1 MDDKNLNREIKPLVK
16 KWFYGYKRL
25 YTKYLPRFPASAE
38 RDYFRL
44 CRDYFGLMKASLEA

>member
-16 KWFYGYKRL
+16 KRFCGYKRL
-25 YTKYLPRFPASAE
+25 YTKYLPRFPASDE

-44 CRDYFGLMKASLEA
+44 CRDYFGLIKACLEA